1 MKSNQIIF
9 DVLSKEELGDL
20 IGKSLEEVIKNN
32 SQNNPPDQ
40 ELLTREEACKLL
52 KVDSSTLWRWT
63 NQGKITAYG
72 IYTIGGNFTLVGPSP
87 KSARIYLQK
96 LTGFLSCEKL
106 LIWGVVLGIVF
117 YDLF

>member
-32 SQNNPPDQ
+32 SKNIPPDQ
-40 ELLTREEACKLL
+40 ELLTRDEACMLL

-63 NQGKITAYG
+63 NKGKITAYG
-72 IYTIGGNFTLVGPSP
+72 IGSKRFYKKEELLNSLI
-87 KSARIYLQK
+87 Q
-96 LTGFLSCEKL
+96 LTSKN
-106 LIWGVVLGIVF
+106 
-117 YDLF
+117 

>member
-1 MKSNQIIF
+1 MYKSQIIF
-9 DVLSKEELGDL
+9 DVLSKEELEDL

-32 SQNNPPDQ
+32 PFNHSPDQ

-72 IYTIGGNFTLVGPSP
+72 IGSKRFYKKEELLSSLI
-87 KSARIYLQK
+87 Q
-96 LTGFLSCEKL
+96 LTSKN
-106 LIWGVVLGIVF
+106 
-117 YDLF
+117 

>member
-32 SQNNPPDQ
+32 SKNITPDQ
-40 ELLTREEACKLL
+40 ELLTRDEACKLL

-63 NQGKITAYG
+63 NKGKITAYG
-72 IYTIGGNFTLVGPSP
+72 IGSRRFYKKEELMNSLV
-87 KSARIYLQK
+87 K
-96 LTGFLSCEKL
+96 LNS
-106 LIWGVVLGIVF
+106 IQSR
-117 YDLF
+117 